1 MVLLV
6 KVCLTTHVAS
16 LHTWLTK
23 ESPPSGGG
31 TGLFGTTRSVALLS
45 MHLRCWP
52 FWHDPE
58 DRAPIDVPAMLWVKM
73 GSIFTLYVCQ
83 AAKMKRIAAVAKSM
97 TESITVVITAAF
109 EAPRVLKT
117 SANAP

>member
-1 MVLLV
+1 ML
-6 KVCLTTHVAS
+6 A
-16 LHTWLTK
+16 
-23 ESPPSGGG
+23 
-31 TGLFGTTRSVALLS
+31 
-45 MHLRCWP
+45 
-52 FWHDPE
+52 FWHDAE
-58 DRAPIDVPAMLWVKM
+58 RRAPIDAPAMLWVKM